1 MINLSEEIR
10 NGYTVSTLSK
20 RVWQIQLDMLG
31 VLLKVCKKYN
41 LKIWA
46 EGGTLIGAIRHKGFI
61 PWDDD
66 IDMIMLR
73 DDYTR
78 LVEVAPI
85 EFKYPYFFQAAETE
99 KNYIRGHAQLRKS
112 DTAAILPCD
121 IWQNFNQGIFIDIFV
136 ADVLPD
142 NSNGLRERIYTALE
156 TKRSRMYNALY
167 GSLLSRHPIKY
178 LKDYLSVRKIGMLN
192 SYVSMCSLIVYSPIK
207 STQMADVLF
216 SSLHHKKITRELSW
230 YKETLMLPF
239 EDIEVPVPSG
249 YNEILMT
256 QYGDYMKPV
265 KAPTM
270 HGEVFFNL
278 DIPYTDVLKE
288 LRRKASLKSKL
299 KHFFSF
305 GTNID

>member
-1 MINLSEEIR
+1 
-10 NGYTVSTLSK
+10 
-20 RVWQIQLDMLG
+20 MLF
-31 VLLKVCKKYN
+31 
-41 LKIWA
+41 
-46 EGGTLIGAIRHKGFI
+46 R
-61 PWDDD
+61 
-66 IDMIMLR
+66 
-73 DDYTR
+73 
-78 LVEVAPI
+78 
-85 EFKYPYFFQAAETE
+85 
-99 KNYIRGHAQLRKS
+99 
-112 DTAAILPCD
+112 
-121 IWQNFNQGIFIDIFV
+121 
-136 ADVLPD
+136 
-142 NSNGLRERIYTALE
+142 
-156 TKRSRMYNALY
+156 
-167 GSLLSRHPIKY
+167 
-178 LKDYLSVRKIGMLN
+178 
-192 SYVSMCSLIVYSPIK
+192 